1 MAQVFSYAITSARSL
16 PCEFLEECKPLNETE
31 EIKLSLDPLK
41 GIVILASKK
50 NLCLIM
56 LATNSVRKL

>member
-1 MAQVFSYAITSARSL
+1 MAQVFSYVITSARSL
-16 PCEFLEECKPLNETE
+16 PREFLEECKPLNETE

-50 NLCLIM
+50 KSLLDYACDEFI
-56 LATNSVRKL
+56 RKL